1 MNMPEPDSRLEAWE
15 RWERPAI
22 AALPYVMLTITTGIG
37 LIIYTGSEGTLLI
50 DLVLVGLGGGVLVT
64 CTLWH
69 AVRERPAF
77 MAVYFTAMIMV
88 MALLVIRSPWFG
100 FFTFTGYFYAY
111 YIPVGRWRLLPFPA
125 GARVTGKPKG
135 GRPAAAPSGRDP
147 HRGGHRLHHPA
158 RPQSSARVRLGQQRA
173 KRQ

>member
-50 DLVLVGLGGGVLVT
+50 DFGLVGLAAGLLVT
-64 CTLWH
+64 FTLWR

-77 MAVYFTAMIMV
+77 MAVFLTAMIIV
-88 MALLVIRSPWFG
+88 MALLVLRSPWFG
-100 FFTFTGYFYAY
+100 FFTFTGYFYSY
-111 YIPVGRWRLLPFPA
+111 YVPVGKWRLLAVA
-125 GARVTGKPKG
+125 GVSLVTGTSQVG
-135 GRPAAAPSGRDP
+135 GLPEQAPSAIAFWVVIVGIN
-147 HRGGHRLHHPA
+147 L
-158 RPQSSARVRLGQQRA
+158 RVA
-173 KRQ
+173 ES

>member
-50 DLVLVGLGGGVLVT
+50 DLGLVGLAAGLLVT
-64 CTLWH
+64 FTLWQ

-77 MAVYFTAMIMV
+77 MAVYFTAMIIV
-88 MALLVIRSPWFG
+88 MALLVIRSPWVCLL
-100 FFTFTGYFYAY
+100 TVTGYFYAY
-111 YIPVGRWRLLPFPA
+111 
-125 GARVTGKPKG
+125 
-135 GRPAAAPSGRDP
+135 
-147 HRGGHRLHHPA
+147 
-158 RPQSSARVRLGQQRA
+158 
-173 KRQ
+173 